1 MVGDFFVY
9 IFCFVHL
16 FTIGIC
22 LHFLFLPIGTKSLA
36 EILSD
41 RESIA
46 KDMLTTLDESTDPWG
61 IKVKNKIKNIFLKL
75 NGIAF

>member
-1 MVGDFFVY
+1 M
-9 IFCFVHL
+9 
-16 FTIGIC
+16 
-22 LHFLFLPIGTKSLA
+22 A

-61 IKVKNKIKNIFLKL
+61 IKVKNKIKHFLK
-75 NGIAF
+75 IK